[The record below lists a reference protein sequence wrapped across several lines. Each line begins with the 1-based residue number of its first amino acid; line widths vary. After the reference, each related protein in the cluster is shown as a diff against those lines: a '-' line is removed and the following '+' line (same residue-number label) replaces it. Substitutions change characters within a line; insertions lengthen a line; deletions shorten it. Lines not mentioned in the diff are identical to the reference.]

1 MSLLYALIMFRV
13 GIRSGLRMSR
23 SGPHH
28 HIYIRYRT
36 RTLATSVPTASP
48 GRKRKKIE
56 ERQRGDPSV
65 VLFLVSSERAS
76 MTAGDPEKRLQ
87 NVMDK
92 LYRAPKPKP
101 SLPRSLPPET
111 LEKILQ
117 FFFPYVYWNTSE
129 SILIGVLLVVWWRWE
144 PVGRERN
151 RVGQGASRREW
162 GFRPWRQRRWGPSGR
177 LRHAGRGIEGISW
190 GDCLRSRPWLGSE
203 SPRFGFSVFFI
214 LFPMKTISF

>member
-1 MSLLYALIMFRV
+1 MSLLYAIIMFRV

-36 RTLATSVPTASP
+36 RTRATFLPTASP

-65 VLFLVSSERAS
+65 GLFLVSSERAS

-92 LYRAPKPKP
+92 LYRAPKRKP

-111 LEKILQ
+111 LEKISQ
-117 FFFPYVYWNTSE
+117 FFFLMFIEILVSWSWSGFCLWCGGGGSQWEE
-129 SILIGVLLVVWWRWE
+129 SGIGLD
-144 PVGRERN
+144 REF
-151 RVGQGASRREW
+151 RE
-162 GFRPWRQRRWGPSGR
+162 GNEGSGR
-177 LRHAGRGIEGISW
+177 GGSLDGDPRAGPAMPAVGSRGSHEEIGYVQGHDVVRKAQGLDFLFFFFS
-190 GDCLRSRPWLGSE
+190 SRWN
-203 SPRFGFSVFFI
+203 
-214 LFPMKTISF
+214 